1 MKVQRMKTNL
11 VPPKE
16 PILVYVL
23 MEEGDPIAVYYNKL
37 DAQNDALKYE
47 LHNWYIIARE
57 LT

>member
-1 MKVQRMKTNL
+1 MKTNL

-47 LHNWYIIARE
+47 LHNWNIIARE
-57 LT
+57 LI

>member
-1 MKVQRMKTNL
+1 MKVQRMKINL

-23 MEEGDPIAVYYNKL
+23 MEEVDPIAVYYNKL

-47 LHNWYIIARE
+47 LYNWNIIARE

>member
-1 MKVQRMKTNL
+1 MKVQRMKINL

-23 MEEGDPIAVYYNKL
+23 MEEVDPIAVYYNKL

-47 LHNWYIIARE
+47 LHNWNIIARE

>member
-1 MKVQRMKTNL
+1 MKAFQMKINL

-23 MEEGDPIAVYYNKL
+23 MEEVDPIAVYYNKL

-47 LHNWYIIARE
+47 LHNWNIIARE
-57 LT
+57 LV

>member
-16 PILVYVL
+16 PMLVYVL
-23 MEEGDPIAVYYNKL
+23 MEEVDPIAVYYNKI

-47 LHNWYIIARE
+47 LYNWNIIARE

>member
-23 MEEGDPIAVYYNKL
+23 MEEVDPIAVYYNKL

-47 LHNWYIIARE
+47 LYNWNIIARE